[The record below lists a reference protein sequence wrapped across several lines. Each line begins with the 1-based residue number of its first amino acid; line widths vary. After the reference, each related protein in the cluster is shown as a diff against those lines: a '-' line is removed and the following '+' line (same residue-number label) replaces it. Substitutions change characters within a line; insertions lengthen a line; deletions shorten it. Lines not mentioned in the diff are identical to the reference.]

1 MFHSPAQTL
10 KVLLRGRGIGDHL
23 ENKVQS
29 LLDQQDL
36 SGYVVS
42 GRQLRLDADPG
53 MEPFYGPCSALL
65 YELPSP
71 HTTVPLEHLI
81 A

>member
-1 MFHSPAQTL
+1 MQNL
-10 KVLLRGRGIGDHL
+10 KVLLRDRGLGEHL
-23 ENKVQS
+23 PSKVLA

-53 MEPFYGPCSALL
+53 MELFFGPSSALL
-65 YELPSP
+65 HDLCSL
-71 HTTVPLEHLI
+71 HTSLVPLEHLI
-81 A
+81 G